1 MKRLIIFSFSSLAVF
16 AAGSVRAQSLEA
28 FKQRLAQPVWSEAAE
43 SVGNARGAQVVAT
56 EYGDAARVVAEAA
69 RTVHHRSTIK
79 GYRVCIFADNG
90 QDARARA
97 DVALSLFRESYP
109 GIPGY
114 KVYDAP
120 YFRVTVG
127 DCLTA
132 EEAIILKGRVAGIF
146 PKAFPKSEELT
157 LHDFSN

>member
-1 MKRLIIFSFSSLAVF
+1 MKRLFIILLASLAVC

-28 FKQRLAQPVWSEAAE
+28 FKQRLAQPLWTETAQ
-43 SVGNARGAQVVAT
+43 GAQVVVT
-56 EYGDAARVVAEAA
+56 EYDDAAHIVADAA
-69 RTVHHRSTIK
+69 RTVHHRPTIK

-97 DVALSLFRESYP
+97 DAALALFRESYP
-109 GIPGY
+109 GIRGY

-132 EEAIILKGRVAGIF
+132 EEAIILKGRVAGLF

-157 LHDFSN
+157 LRDFSN